1 MKLDRMFQIIRIFA
15 CIFAFSV
22 LCSCI
27 PDSDRFQDFDLI
39 TQAEWSV
46 SLGNHSKN
54 KLEKSNIQKSFLK
67 SKNEKLNTETNIRE
81 KESKDWKLI
90 TRFPINFNFL
100 FLYRNNPDFMR

>member
-15 CIFAFSV
+15 CIFAFWV

-39 TQAEWSV
+39 TQAEWSA
-46 SLGNHSKN
+46 SLKN

-67 SKNEKLNTETNIRE
+67 SKKEKLNIEANIRE

-100 FLYRNNPDFMR
+100 FLYRNNPDFTK